1 MFIQLIGIFP
11 KGVIKPIMSQLTKL
25 KKYCIRRKVF
35 AIGGATVQVL
45 DGKNEVAAYSQH
57 KSSAGG
63 KQTIAVYSDES
74 KRETLFLICQKN
86 NIGPDFSYDVKDAS
100 GENVLGTV
108 TQKGIKSA
116 IQTTLEVEYNGEKY
130 LIKEDSALL
139 AFLRRYKSPI
149 ALIPPK
155 YKLLKGNKILGIYKK
170 RFYPFQY
177 RLDVQLNKQ
186 GDAAWSYVILAIGI
200 ILASLAIQNAYR
212 AH

>member
-1 MFIQLIGIFP
+1 
-11 KGVIKPIMSQLTKL
+11 MSQLTKL
-25 KKYCIRRKVF
+25 KKYCIRRKRL
-35 AIGGATVQVL
+35 ALAGPTTYIL
-45 DGKNEVAAYSQH
+45 DPKGSLAAFSQH
-57 KSSAGG
+57 KSSAGW

-86 NIGPDFSYDVKDAS
+86 NVGPDFSYDVMDAS

-108 TQKGIKSA
+108 TKKGVKSA
-116 IQTTLEVEYNGEKY
+116 VQTTLEVEYNGDTY

-139 AFLRRYKSPI
+139 AFLRRYNSPI

-177 RLDVQLNKQ
+177 RLEVQLNKQ
-186 GDAAWSYVILAIGI
+186 GDAAWSYVTLAVGIL
-200 ILASLAIQNAYR
+200 LAATAAQGPKR
-212 AH
+212 